1 MRKKIAYA
9 GLVLLVGVA
18 AGIGW
23 LYSQIPGRVPGDYF
37 DSAGV
42 RIQYTDQGSGEP
54 VILVHGFGVNQDI
67 NWRQPGIIDRLVK
80 HYRVVALDLRGHGL
94 SDKPHDPAA
103 YGQEMAWD
111 VVRLMDHL
119 HLPKAHVVGY
129 SMGGFITLK
138 LTTLAPERLISA
150 MPCGMG
156 WREATPEETAPL
168 LQLAADLEAGKGFD
182 VLFAQISPP
191 GKTPGAGE
199 MAAINLAMAAY
210 NDKLSLAAAMRS
222 FAGLAVT
229 QEALRNCRVPVET
242 VVGSED
248 PLRKGTDVMDAIMP
262 GHKTIVIP
270 GTDHI
275 STLRDVRFADA
286 VEAFLDAHR
295 TGADTAAPL
304 PGAA

>member
-9 GLVLLVGVA
+9 AVILLVGVA
-18 AGIGW
+18 LGLGW
-23 LYSQIPGRVPGDYF
+23 LYTQIPERVPGAYF

-42 RIQYTDQGSGEP
+42 RIQYTDQGAGEP
-54 VILVHGFGVNQDI
+54 VILVHGFSVNQDI
-67 NWRQPGIIDRLVK
+67 NWRQPGLLDRLAK
-80 HYRVVALDLRGHGL
+80 QYRVVALDLRGHGL

-103 YGQEMAWD
+103 YGAEMAWD

-119 HLPKAHVVGY
+119 HIPKAHVVGY

-138 LTTLAPERLISA
+138 LIALAPERLLSA

-156 WREATPEETAPL
+156 WREPTQEATAPL
-168 LQLAADLEAGKGFD
+168 LQLAEDLEAGRGFD
-182 VLFAQISPP
+182 VLFDQISPP
-191 GKTPGAGE
+191 GKAPGKAE
-199 MAAINLAMAAY
+199 MAALNLAMSAY
-210 NDKLSLAAAMRS
+210 NDKRALAAAMRS

-229 QEALRNCRVPVET
+229 QDELRACHIPVET

-248 PLRKGTDVMDAIMP
+248 PLRTGTDIMDEIMP

-275 STLRDVRFADA
+275 STLRDTRFADA
-286 VEAFLDAHR
+286 VEAFLDAQR
-295 TGADTAAPL
+295 SKPGSVL
-304 PGAA
+304 PEVA